1 MKVLTSKKKFEI
13 RLNNDSNSI
22 ELEYKDIIAVKDFRK
37 ILGKVYDYSVEHH
50 TTKNLVD
57 MRKMGMIPP
66 EAQKWIET
74 EWFPKMIQAGV
85 LTYGMVVAQ
94 SAAAQASTDDLTDKI
109 DDQREAG
116 GVKNGFFGTLE
127 EARNWIANQ

>member
-22 ELEYKDIIAVKDFRK
+22 ELEYKEIIAVKDFRK
-37 ILGKVYDYSVEHH
+37 ILGKVYDYSVENK

-66 EAQKWIET
+66 EAQQWIESD
-74 EWFPKMIQAGV
+74 WFPKMIQAGV

-94 SAAAQASTDDLTDKI
+94 SAAAQASTDKLTDQI

-116 GVKNGFFGTLE
+116 GVKNGFFGSLE
-127 EARNWIANQ
+127 DARKWIKDQ

>member
-22 ELEYKDIIAVKDFRK
+22 ELEYKEIIAVKDFRK
-37 ILGKVYDYSVEHH
+37 ILGKVYDYSVENK

-66 EAQKWIET
+66 EAQQWIESD
-74 EWFPKMIQAGV
+74 WFPKMIQAGV

-94 SAAAQASTDDLTDKI
+94 SAAAQASTDKLTDQI

-116 GVKNGFFGTLE
+116 GVKNGFFGSLE
-127 EARNWIANQ
+127 DARKWIKHQ